1 MRDDAVENE
10 PLLQQFSPPMTLI
23 QKRQEKGCIVE
34 LRAVVSD
41 VSALEC
47 WRHRRAIRPETCA
60 VDGLRDATAR
70 ANTFLRNQ
78 VKPRFAQDGASVA
91 DSELLVGC
99 SAPVTV
105 LANGDCARVKTG
117 QLSSRR
123 CAALPNRSVLT
134 AGGEFA
140 VVGPELCFVQMA
152 ASLSLVDAVLLAF
165 EFCGTYVKLP
175 DGATAYGVRPLTDA
189 GKLRS
194 FAKRAVGT
202 RGRTN
207 ALRALRFVADG
218 SASPMET
225 LLVVGLCLPYRLG
238 GFGLPLPKLN
248 REMRVAGPSG
258 VARVRYADVCWEEER
273 LVCEYDSDEFH
284 PDERRPYDLRRR
296 NELREAGYTV
306 LEVDKAHV
314 MSAVGFRD
322 FAKRLASL
330 HGKRCCLPQ
339 NFDASYVALRA
350 QLFGSKRNSLLV

>member
-140 VVGPELCFVQMA
+140 VVGQSYALCRWQPRSLLSMRSCLLSSSAARTSSCPMVQ
-152 ASLSLVDAVLLAF
+152 
-165 EFCGTYVKLP
+165 
-175 DGATAYGVRPLTDA
+175 R
-189 GKLRS
+189 
-194 FAKRAVGT
+194 
-202 RGRTN
+202 RT
-207 ALRALRFVADG
+207 
-218 SASPMET
+218 
-225 LLVVGLCLPYRLG
+225 
-238 GFGLPLPKLN
+238 GFGL
-248 REMRVAGPSG
+248 
-258 VARVRYADVCWEEER
+258 
-273 LVCEYDSDEFH
+273 
-284 PDERRPYDLRRR
+284 
-296 NELREAGYTV
+296 
-306 LEVDKAHV
+306 
-314 MSAVGFRD
+314 
-322 FAKRLASL
+322 
-330 HGKRCCLPQ
+330 
-339 NFDASYVALRA
+339 
-350 QLFGSKRNSLLV
+350 